1 MAFTIDTNKKCKKLQ
16 YMVKLLNSKLLTYS
30 EAFLVLIKNKKGLKH
45 RVVERLIRADG
56 LF

>member
-45 RVVERLIRADG
+45 RVVERIIRADG